1 MLRRQFNSI
10 WITLPGGVLAL
21 APQWAQALSLDD
33 LSNAETAKGLKMALE
48 KGAIGAIGLLGRPDG
63 FMGNDRVRIALPSYL
78 EEASKLL
85 RALGQGAR
93 IDELVLAMNRAAE
106 AAVPLSKDLLVGAV
120 RSMTVTDAK
129 NILTGPDTAATD
141 FFAGKTRTPLQ
152 AKFLPVV
159 SRVVAKMGLAEKYNQ
174 VVGKA
179 ADLGLMKREDA
190 SIQQYVT
197 GRSLDALY
205 LMIGD
210 EERKIRKDPIGTGSA
225 LLGKV
230 FGALR

>member
-174 VVGKA
+174 VAGKA